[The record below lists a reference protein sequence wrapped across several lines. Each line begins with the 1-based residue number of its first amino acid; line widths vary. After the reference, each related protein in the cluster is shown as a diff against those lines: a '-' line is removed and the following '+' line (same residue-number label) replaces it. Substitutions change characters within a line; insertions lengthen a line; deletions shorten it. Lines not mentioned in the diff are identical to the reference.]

1 MPRLS
6 FKGGVPLK
14 GTVAASG
21 AKNAAL
27 PLLAATIMMSGKS
40 SFSNVPQ
47 LEDIRIMIQM
57 LNSLDI
63 HTEYTEDNQ
72 LTIRNHRKVKHIAPY
87 EFVTAMRASFF
98 VAGPILAKTGYAK
111 IPLPGGCLIGKRPVD
126 IHLDG
131 FKQLGA
137 KIVLEHGFVGLT
149 ASQLKGTEIR
159 LPFPSVGATENI
171 MMAACLASGTTT
183 IFNAA
188 QEPEVDDLV
197 QLLTQAGARIS
208 GKGTSTLCINGVT
221 QLNGVQNYTVISD
234 RIEIGTLLIASA
246 ITKGDITVTGVNP
259 AHQTALLEVLSAC
272 GCQLTVT
279 PTTIRCQ
286 GPEEIRP
293 IHIKTQPFP
302 GFPTDMQAQLMA
314 LLTLANGDSTI
325 SEAIFENR
333 FMHVPEL
340 NRMGANIQINGGVA
354 HIRGVSQLSG
364 AEVKITDLRAG
375 AALILA
381 GLAAAKTTTVHGLR
395 HLYRGYY
402 ELPEKLA
409 ALGADIVR

>member
-14 GTVAASG
+14 GEVRASG

-40 SFSNVPQ
+40 SFTNIPQ

-63 HTEYTEDNQ
+63 HSEYTENNQ
-72 LTIRNHRKVKHIAPY
+72 LTIRNTNKVRHIAPY

-98 VAGPILAKTGYAK
+98 VAGPILAKTGFAK

-126 IHLDG
+126 IHIDG
-131 FKQLGA
+131 FKALGA
-137 KIVLEHGFVGLT
+137 SVKLEHGFVRLS
-149 ASQLKGTEIR
+149 ASQLIGTTIS

-171 MMAACLASGTTT
+171 MMAACLAKGTTT
-183 IFNAA
+183 LKNAA
-188 QEPEVDDLV
+188 QEPEIDDLIR
-197 QLLTQAGARIS
+197 LLTLAGAKIN
-208 GKGTSTLCINGVT
+208 GAGTSTLIIEGVSHLT
-221 QLNGVQNYTVISD
+221 AVTDYTVIAD
-234 RIEIGTLLIASA
+234 RIEVGTLLIASA
-246 ITKGDITVTGVNP
+246 ITAGDITVTNVCPN
-259 AHQTALLEVLSAC
+259 HIQSLLNVLEDC
-272 GCQLTVT
+272 GCKLTTT
-279 PTTIRCQ
+279 PNSVRCCGPKTIA
-286 GPEEIRP
+286 PV
-293 IHIKTQPFP
+293 HIKTEPFP

-314 LLTLANGDSTI
+314 LLTIANGTSTI
-325 SEAIFENR
+325 EEAIFENR

-340 NRMGANIQINGGVA
+340 NRMGANINILDGIASINGVA
-354 HIRGVSQLSG
+354 ELSG

-381 GLAAAKTTTVHGLR
+381 GLAAKNTTTVHGLK
-395 HLYRGYY
+395 HLYRGYDQ
-402 ELPEKLA
+402 LPQKLA
-409 ALGADIVR
+409 SLGACITV